1 MHLQSKQNFES
12 ELYNITHPIPRVD
25 IADLTPEIFFEKYRK
40 TSTPVIITGLLQDE
54 SDWTLD
60 YLCEKLGNQ
69 KFVFRNYGSARY
81 KQEKRKWKTIGSGV
95 DLQIMSFS
103 EFADLM
109 RNGKA
114 HENDV
119 NLGKYPLKNT
129 SLADNLS
136 LKSIGEKLGLTKSA
150 SNLNIYVNPAG
161 HRSGLHY
168 DSVDGTLMQ
177 MHGSKKVV
185 FFPPSQTNNLYPF
198 PVYIHLFYG
207 LKMRCWF
214 SQVNVENPDFT
225 SFPRFQVALQHRRE
239 AILNPGETLFIP
251 EGWWHDVTALGDEMV
266 CSVNRFWRVYPIS
279 RVLLSRSRWRAVLG
293 MICAL
298 PHIFLNF
305 VSAAFSRDRK
315 QKFSKISHRL

>member
-12 ELYNITHPIPRVD
+12 EVYNITHPILRID
-25 IADLTPEIFFEKYRK
+25 IADLTPKIFFEKYRK
-40 TSTPVIITGLLQDE
+40 TSTPVIITGLLKDE

-81 KQEKRKWKTIGSGV
+81 KQDKRNWKSIGSGV

-103 EFADLM
+103 EFAELM
-109 RNGKA
+109 RSGKA
-114 HENDV
+114 RENDI
-119 NLGKYPLKNT
+119 NLGKHPLKNT
-129 SLADNLS
+129 PLADNLS
-136 LKSIGEKLGLTKSA
+136 LTSIGEKLGLKKSVTH
-150 SNLNIYVNPAG
+150 LNIYVNPAG
-161 HRSGLHY
+161 HSSGLHY

-185 FFPPSQTNNLYPF
+185 LFPPSQTNNLYPF
-198 PVYIHLFYG
+198 PFYIHLFYG
-207 LKMRCWF
+207 MKMRCWF
-214 SQVNVENPDFT
+214 SKVNVENPDFT
-225 SFPRFQVALQHRRE
+225 SFPKFKEALQHRHE
-239 AILNPGETLFIP
+239 AILNLGETLFIP

-266 CSVNRFWRVYPIS
+266 CAVNRFWRVYPIS

-298 PHIFLNF
+298 PHILFNF
-305 VSAAFSRDRK
+305 ATVAFSRDRK